1 MVQSPA
7 TYAEI
12 AKETMN
18 LIVDEIGASNR
29 RNVEFVKSLWELAR
43 PSERTNA
50 SETVR
55 DGFQRAESAVSLT
68 VRELE
73 TSLNSGIELA
83 EKLLGQSKKLQQQSF
98 ESARE
103 FADKALSNVKQAV
116 EATGDR
122 IEGLSK
128 KLEESKKA
136 A

>member
-1 MVQSPA
+1 MVQTPA

-18 LIVDEIGASNR
+18 LLVDEIGASNR
-29 RNVEFVKSLWELAR
+29 RTVEYVKSLWELAR
-43 PSERTNA
+43 PTERTNP
-50 SETVR
+50 SEAVR

-73 TSLNSGIELA
+73 TSVNSGIEFA
-83 EKLLGQSKKLQQQSF
+83 EKLLGQSKKLQAQGF

-116 EATGDR
+116 DATSDR
-122 IEGLSK
+122 IDTLSR
-128 KLEESKKA
+128 KLEESKA